1 MLRGFLA
8 RRSRKK
14 SSVRKVPKF
23 PSMFNTVSFG
33 AELRTDLEENGSQ
46 IVRKMYPMSVNHTS
60 KYLKSPEWMVI
71 LGIES
76 SYDMSKRDSKF

>member
-23 PSMFNTVSFG
+23 PSMFNTASSE
-33 AELRTDLEENGSQ
+33 AELRTDLEEKRVPECIPILTTIFHN
-46 IVRKMYPMSVNHTS
+46 
-60 KYLKSPEWMVI
+60 YLKSPEWMVI

-76 SYDMSKRDSKF
+76 S